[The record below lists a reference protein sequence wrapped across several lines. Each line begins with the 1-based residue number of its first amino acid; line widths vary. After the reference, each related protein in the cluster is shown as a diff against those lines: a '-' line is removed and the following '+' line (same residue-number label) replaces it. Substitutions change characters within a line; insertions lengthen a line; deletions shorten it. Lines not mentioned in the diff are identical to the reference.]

1 LLGIGL
7 SQRQYYKERFLFR
20 FGLTEDVPEG
30 LLIRFIGG
38 MQKRES
44 FVNMPYLGAEVARGR
59 HYAGL
64 GYLAIDLGHGICFS
78 TNGPHDATFR
88 GGFTYFSDLFDFG
101 RWHLRQFVR
110 GQSVLGFAKPVFSR
124 LNLNVEQ
131 MYGFESNV
139 ISGTHRSTLSF
150 ETVAYAPW
158 DLIGFRIAPVLLV
171 GLGVLNDEHE
181 TYLSGRVH
189 SSFTLGILIRNERLL
204 MNTFEVALSFYPF
217 IPEEDGALWRHNAF
231 TNFNTGVRD
240 FNFTSPYLIGYH

>member
-1 LLGIGL
+1 
-7 SQRQYYKERFLFR
+7 
-20 FGLTEDVPEG
+20 
-30 LLIRFIGG
+30 
-38 MQKRES
+38 M
-44 FVNMPYLGAEVARGR
+44 
-59 HYAGL
+59 
-64 GYLAIDLGHGICFS
+64 
-78 TNGPHDATFR
+78 
-88 GGFTYFSDLFDFG
+88 
-101 RWHLRQFVR
+101 
-110 GQSVLGFAKPVFSR
+110 LGFAKPVFSR
-124 LNLNVEQ
+124 LNLNVDQ

-181 TYLSGRVH
+181 AYLSGRVH

-217 IPEEDGALWRHNAF
+217 IPELDGSLWEHNAF

-240 FNFTSPYLIGYH
+240 LDFTSPYLIGYH